1 MARQHRGLVSNV
13 DLAKLRVGL
22 QLAQSFLDNGACDT
36 GRSLFRSRSIARAFG
51 EVVKQ
56 LLGPGAATTYSPRE
70 FLNCISTWDRAF
82 SGGRQHDSQ
91 EFLHSLLDALQTECN
106 RVKGKAKYKELKG
119 KGTEEQQAD
128 EAWAYAKSWFDS
140 CINDIFGGQLQSTVV
155 CQKCKNVTHCFD
167 PFLDLSI
174 PIPKNVPAASVDI
187 HDCLRAFTE
196 TETLDGREQYRCE
209 NCKSPCTST
218 KKLSIYR
225 LPLGKAPR
233 VHTFPSL
240 SCSLVSV

>member
-1 MARQHRGLVSNV
+1 MCMHRACDNLDQCPQAEVLLQNLGNTCYLNSILQCLVHTPE
-13 DLAKLRVGL
+13 
-22 QLAQSFLDNGACDT
+22 LAQSFLDNGACDT

-196 TETLDGREQYRCE
+196 VYAENAKETLEQA
-209 NCKSPCTST
+209 KQSD
-218 KKLSIYR
+218 SIHR
-225 LPLGKAPR
+225 LP
-233 VHTFPSL
+233 
-240 SCSLVSV
+240 